1 MKRCEDEMKSI
12 FNHDMK
18 SYKAQDES
26 LVIQATTWLLVLL
39 IFLAVAYAS
48 ESDYQECLKGNQ
60 SVALCGGG
68 NTK

>member
-1 MKRCEDEMKSI
+1 MTDYK
-12 FNHDMK
+12 N
-18 SYKAQDES
+18 YKAEEGAM
-26 LVIQATTWLLVLL
+26 LAKTFTILIVTVIFAA
-39 IFLAVAYAS
+39 IAYAS